1 MTSSTLQLHDVDV
14 PAFLKVLDQCEG
26 NVFLVTRE
34 GDHLNLK
41 SKLSQLVLSVKSR
54 RTNPSFSASI
64 FSERKKRNRQ
74 ERIYRLGTIPPGKFF
89 DTLAAREGG
98 FFSTRE
104 HKEEHYWHTE
114 KIREHL
120 SGSLC

>member
-41 SKLSQLVLSVKSR
+41 SKLSQLVGL
-54 RTNPSFSASI
+54 TQLI
-64 FSERKKRNRQ
+64 
-74 ERIYRLGTIPPGKFF
+74 
-89 DTLAAREGG
+89 EGG
-98 FFSTRE
+98 KIAEAFIVCEKPEDESKLFRFNLFG
-104 HKEEHYWHTE
+104 TE
-114 KIREHL
+114 KA
-120 SGSLC
+120 